1 MLERFILFYNGFE
14 SRPVFETVEEMLKWT
29 DLYGL
34 TQRTLEEELVDAGLN
49 SRTISELVTVS
60 CLAFSVI
67 FLVFYLITARF
78 SLFSLLFFLMNSCD
92 LIRNHLNRR
101 LILSVINVCNHWR
114 NFFSYWAY
122 FFEVYFL
129 MKWKDMTI
137 LIEMSSCQKQLFLM
151 ILA

>member
-1 MLERFILFYNGFE
+1 MLERFMLFYNGFE

-67 FLVFYLITARF
+67 FLVFTPLITARF
-78 SLFSLLFFLMNSCD
+78 SLFLFCFFFMNSCD
-92 LIRNHLNRR
+92 LIRNRLNRR
-101 LILSVINVCNHWR
+101 LILSVINHWCKFLS
-114 NFFSYWAY
+114 FFGYTFLRFIFYWNR
-122 FFEVYFL
+122 
-129 MKWKDMTI
+129 KT
-137 LIEMSSCQKQLFLM
+137 SQH
-151 ILA
+151 